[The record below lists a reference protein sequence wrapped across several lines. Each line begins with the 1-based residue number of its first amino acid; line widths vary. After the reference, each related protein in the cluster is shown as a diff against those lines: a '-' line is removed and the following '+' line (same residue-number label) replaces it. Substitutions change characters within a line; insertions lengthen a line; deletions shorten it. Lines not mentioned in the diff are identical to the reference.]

1 MEASPRKPSKR
12 SRSREK
18 LVGRVIWPAIRGQN
32 CPICLGALEPRSAAV
47 LTSCNHA
54 YCVRCIRKW
63 SGLRRKCP
71 LCNDDF
77 DSWFSHVSLSSRSFH
92 REILPPLDSTSSSRS
107 FRLQQEEHPSRHVRN
122 SERRRSRPLPW
133 RRSFGR
139 PGSVTPDVIAERKL
153 QWRVSSV
160 YQRRLQ
166 AVPSAPRSRLQ
177 VSVPINDGVKE
188 RILQRIEPWIRRELQ
203 ALLGDRDPSII
214 VHVATSLFIASLE
227 NEGHVPSGQCD
238 VRDDFLA
245 RLRPFLLDRTDMF
258 WHELRCFAKSSF
270 NMETYDAVVEYKR
283 LRQM

>member
-1 MEASPRKPSKR
+1 MNTSPRKPSKR

-107 FRLQQEEHPSRHVRN
+107 FRLQQEEHSSRHVRN

-153 QWRVSSV
+153 QWRVSV

-177 VSVPINDGVKE
+177 V
-188 RILQRIEPWIRRELQ
+188 